1 MMALTVEFLSLPN
14 VVKMVGSK
22 TITMDFTGQSV
33 EELIRQVTEKYG
45 RKVQQFLLDEDGKLD
60 MMLKVLCNNEEWIRE
75 EQMQK
80 PLRDGDRIT
89 IMLLA
94 AGG

>member
-1 MMALTVEFLSLPN
+1 MMPVTVEFLSLPN
-14 VVKMVGSK
+14 VVKMVGGK
-22 TITMDFTGQSV
+22 TITMNFSGQTV

-45 RKVQQFLLDEDGKLD
+45 QNVQQFLLDEDGRLD
-60 MMLKVLCNNEEWIRE
+60 MMLRVLCNNEEWIHP
-75 EQMQK
+75 EQMQR

>member
-1 MMALTVEFLSLPN
+1 MAVTIEFLSLPN
-14 VVKMVGSK
+14 VVKMVGGK
-22 TITMDFTGQSV
+22 TITMEFNGQTV

-45 RKVQQFLLDEDGKLD
+45 SKVRQFLLDENGRLD
-60 MMLKVLCNNEEWIRE
+60 MMLKVLCNKEEWIHS
-75 EQMQK
+75 EQMQR
-80 PLRDGDRIT
+80 PLEDGDHVT

>member
-1 MMALTVEFLSLPN
+1 MAITVEFLSLPN
-14 VVKMVGSK
+14 VAKMVGGK
-22 TITMDFTGQSV
+22 VIAMDFSNQTV

-45 RKVQQFLLDEDGKLD
+45 KKVQQFLLDENGRLD
-60 MMLKVLCNNEEWIRE
+60 MMLKVLRNGEEWIRP
-75 EQMQK
+75 EQMQRQ
-80 PLRDGDRIT
+80 LQDGDRIT

>member
-1 MMALTVEFLSLPN
+1 MSVTVEFLSLPN

-22 TITMDFTGQSV
+22 TITIDFSNQTV
-33 EELIRQVTEKYG
+33 EELILQVTERYG
-45 RKVQQFLLDEDGKLD
+45 SKVRQFLLDENGKLD
-60 MMLKVLCNNEEWIRE
+60 MMLKVLHNREEWIRADR
-75 EQMQK
+75 MQK
-80 PLRDGDRIT
+80 PLEDGDHVT

>member
-45 RKVQQFLLDEDGKLD
+45 SKVQQFLLDENGRLD
-60 MMLKVLCNNEEWIRE
+60 MMLKVLCNNEEWIQA
-75 EQMQK
+75 EQMQR
-80 PLRDGDRIT
+80 PLRDGDRIA

>member
-1 MMALTVEFLSLPN
+1 MSVTVEFLSLPN

-22 TITMDFTGQSV
+22 TITIDFSNQTV
-33 EELIRQVTEKYG
+33 EELILQVTEKYG
-45 RKVQQFLLDEDGKLD
+45 SKVRQFLLDENGKLD
-60 MMLKVLCNNEEWIRE
+60 MMLKVLHNREEWIRADR
-75 EQMQK
+75 MQK
-80 PLRDGDRIT
+80 PLEDGDHVT

>member
-1 MMALTVEFLSLPN
+1 MAITVEFLSLPN
-14 VVKMVGSK
+14 VAKMVGGKAIS
-22 TITMDFTGQSV
+22 MDFSNQTV

-45 RKVQQFLLDEDGKLD
+45 KKVQQFLLDENGRLD
-60 MMLKVLCNNEEWIRE
+60 MMLKVLRNGEEWIQP
-75 EQMQK
+75 EQMQRQ
-80 PLRDGDRIT
+80 LQDGDRIT

>member
-1 MMALTVEFLSLPN
+1 MAITVEFLSLPN
-14 VVKMVGSK
+14 VARMVGGK
-22 TITMDFTGQSV
+22 IITMDFSNQTV

-45 RKVQQFLLDEDGKLD
+45 KKVQQFLLDENGRLD
-60 MMLKVLCNNEEWIRE
+60 MMLKVLRNGEEWIQP
-75 EQMQK
+75 EQMQRQ
-80 PLRDGDRIT
+80 LQDGDRIT

>member
-1 MMALTVEFLSLPN
+1 MAVTVEFLSLPN

-22 TITMDFTGQSV
+22 TITIDFSNQTV
-33 EELIRQVTEKYG
+33 EELILQVTERYG
-45 RKVQQFLLDEDGKLD
+45 SKVRKFLLDENGKLD
-60 MMLKVLCNNEEWIRE
+60 MMLKVLHNREEWIRADR
-75 EQMQK
+75 MQK
-80 PLRDGDRIT
+80 PLEDGDHVT

>member
-1 MMALTVEFLSLPN
+1 MSVTVEFLSLPN

-22 TITMDFTGQSV
+22 TITIDFSNQTV
-33 EELIRQVTEKYG
+33 EELILQVTERYG
-45 RKVQQFLLDEDGKLD
+45 SKVRKFLLDENGKLD
-60 MMLKVLCNNEEWIRE
+60 MMLKVLHNREEWIRADR
-75 EQMQK
+75 MQK
-80 PLRDGDRIT
+80 PLEDGDHVT

>member
-1 MMALTVEFLSLPN
+1 MTVTVEFLSLPN

-22 TITMDFTGQSV
+22 TIAMDFTGQTV
-33 EELIRQVTEKYG
+33 EELIRQVAEKYG
-45 RKVQQFLLDEDGKLD
+45 SKVQQFLLDETGRLD
-60 MMLKVLCNNEEWIRE
+60 MMLKVLCNGEEWIRPDR
-75 EQMQK
+75 MQRL
-80 PLRDGDRIT
+80 LRDGDRIT